1 MGRIPISELSVE
13 LQNQIKKE
21 NGIPTRNYTMS
32 KDDVRSYSIAVLG
45 TIKSLTKKQ
54 RIRVLNHALKVNDV

>member
-1 MGRIPISELSVE
+1 MGRIPISELPLE
-13 LQNQIKKE
+13 LQNQIKRD
-21 NGIPTRNYTMS
+21 NGVSTRNYTMS

>member
-1 MGRIPISELSVE
+1 MGKIPISELPVE

-21 NGIPTRNYTMS
+21 NGVSTSNYTIS
-32 KDDVRSYSIAVLG
+32 KDDFRSYSIAVLG
-45 TIKSLTKKQ
+45 VIKSLTKKQ

>member
-45 TIKSLTKKQ
+45 AIKSLTKKQ

>member
-1 MGRIPISELSVE
+1 MGKIPISELPVE

-21 NGIPTRNYTMS
+21 NGVSTRNYTMS

-45 TIKSLTKKQ
+45 VIKSLTKKQ